1 MTALP
6 ASPSRHP
13 LNDPSYPSLFG
24 GQLRI
29 CEEMGQI
36 GVQQPNSA
44 SFSPPPKKATSE
56 PSFVVVTEVAYP
68 HMTWDFY

>member
-1 MTALP
+1 MTAAEHLQ
-6 ASPSRHP
+6 AAIHWTIH
-13 LNDPSYPSLFG
+13 PSYPSLFG
-24 GQLRI
+24 GQLRT

-44 SFSPPPKKATSE
+44 SFSPPKKK
-56 PSFVVVTEVAYP
+56 PPVNPYVVVTEVAYP